1 MSIKSE
7 ELSSNDQ
14 EKNELVEKEV
24 QEYIL
29 NESGYDRVKNLISY
43 E

>member
-14 EKNELVEKEV
+14 KNELVEKEV
-24 QEYIL
+24 QEYIR